1 MKLDNQ
7 AVLLNAP
14 LPLADVWIKVVAP
27 SLSALL
33 TNATGK
39 GLGHMSPILGTLSGD
54 DAGQNLIL
62 ISSPGPLG
70 KVRAV
75 REFEPPGVT
84 FDL

>member
-1 MKLDNQ
+1 MKFDNQ
-7 AVLLNAP
+7 AVFLNAP
-14 LPLADVWIKVVAP
+14 LPLADVWIKVVVP

-39 GLGHMSPILGTLSGD
+39 GLGHMSPVLGTFGSD
-54 DAGQNLIL
+54 NTGQNLIL
-62 ISSPGPLG
+62 VSSPGALG

-75 REFEPPGVT
+75 GEFEPPGVT

>member
-7 AVLLNAP
+7 AVFLNAP
-14 LPLADVWIKVVAP
+14 LSFANVWVKVVVP
-27 SLSALL
+27 SFPALL

-54 DAGQNLIL
+54 DASQNLIF
-62 ISSPGPLG
+62 ISSPGALG

-75 REFEPPGVT
+75 GEFEPPGVT